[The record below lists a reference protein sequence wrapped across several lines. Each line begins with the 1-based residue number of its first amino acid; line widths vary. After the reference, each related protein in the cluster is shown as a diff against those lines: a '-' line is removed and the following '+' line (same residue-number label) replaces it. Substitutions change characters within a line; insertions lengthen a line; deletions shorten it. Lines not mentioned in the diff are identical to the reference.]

1 MVQPLWKTVWRS
13 LKKLK
18 IELPYDPEIALLE
31 IYPKDTDVVRIKA
44 ICTPMFIAALSTI
57 AKFWKELRCSSTD
70 DWIKKMWS
78 IYTMEY
84 YSAIRKDE
92 YPPFA
97 STRIDLEGI
106 MPSEISQA
114 EKDNYH
120 MVSLMCG
127 I

>member
-1 MVQPLWKTVWRS
+1 MPFNGGVDK
-13 LKKLK
+13 
-18 IELPYDPEIALLE
+18 E
-31 IYPKDTDVVRIKA
+31 DVVHN
-44 ICTPMFIAALSTI
+44 
-57 AKFWKELRCSSTD
+57 
-70 DWIKKMWS
+70 
-78 IYTMEY
+78 TMEY

-120 MVSLMCG
+120 MISLICG